1 MMIIIIKLMI
11 LYAQKQKFN
20 LINKTK
26 HKKYTILV
34 LNTTLV
40 MFFQKLN
47 NVTYIDIIII
57 IVVLIFTNFVF
68 LKQFAGF

>member
-20 LINKTK
+20 LTNKTK
-26 HKKYTILV
+26 HTKNTILV

-40 MFFQKLN
+40 MFFQKRN
-47 NVTYIDIIII
+47 NVTYINIIII

>member
-1 MMIIIIKLMI
+1 MI

-20 LINKTK
+20 LTNKTK

-68 LKQFAGF
+68 LK